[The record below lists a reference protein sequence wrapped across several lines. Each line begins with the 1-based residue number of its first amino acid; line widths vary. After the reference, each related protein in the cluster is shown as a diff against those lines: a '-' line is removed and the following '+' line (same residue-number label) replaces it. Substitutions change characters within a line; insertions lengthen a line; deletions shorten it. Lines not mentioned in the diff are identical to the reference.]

1 MKKNKRYI
9 VLIAILIIY
18 IIIMI
23 WWLGADN
30 VKKSNN
36 STTILVG
43 DNTVWNYSDKQWLNI
58 TNKTTIKDMDWKKF
72 TVYLDNEKKGNY
84 YLWHDDKWYLFDED
98 KNAINATG
106 QLIAFRSNYDIK
118 IKNFT
123 TASITDDTY
132 INKVLLEKDLSI
144 SSKFTTKSMT
154 LFDIDND
161 GIEEE
166 FYVISNVFALDFT
179 PDIIF
184 SIVFMVK
191 DSKIYYIYNDISQ
204 NIGNNGCKPYLNS
217 FIDVNEDN
225 NYEVIVSCGR
235 YSISEP
241 VDMLYEFNKEEFKIL
256 ISNQ

>member
-9 VLIAILIIY
+9 VLITILIIY

-58 TNKTTIKDMDWKKF
+58 TNNNTIKQMNWKKF
-72 TVYLDNEKKGNY
+72 NVYLDNEKQGKY

-98 KNAINATG
+98 KNAVNKTG
-106 QLIAFRSNYDIK
+106 QLIAFRSNYNIK
-118 IKNFT
+118 VENFIET
-123 TASITDDTY
+123 EVEDNTY
-132 INKVLLEKDLSI
+132 IHKVLLENDLSI

-161 GIEEE
+161 GVEEQ

-179 PDIIF
+179 PDTIF
-184 SIVFMVK
+184 SIVFMLK
-191 DSKIYYIYNDISQ
+191 DNKIYYIYNDISQ

-225 NYEVIVSCGR
+225 NYELIVSCGR

-241 VDMLYEFNKEEFKIL
+241 VDMLYGFNKEKFKIL

>member
-1 MKKNKRYI
+1 MKKNRRYI
-9 VLIAILIIY
+9 ILIAILIIY

-30 VKKSNN
+30 IKKVNN

-43 DNTVWNYSDKQWLNI
+43 DNTVWNYSDKKWLNI
-58 TNKTTIKDMDWKKF
+58 TNQTTVKEMDWKKF
-72 TVYLDNEKKGNY
+72 TVYLDNEKKGSY

-98 KNAINATG
+98 KNAVNATG
-106 QLIAFRSNYDIK
+106 KFLAYRSNYNIK
-118 IKNFT
+118 VKNFT
-123 TASITDDTY
+123 ETTVSNDTY
-132 INKVLLEKDLSI
+132 IKEVLIENNLSP
-144 SSKFTTKSMT
+144 SSEFTTQSMT

-161 GIEEE
+161 GIDER

-179 PDIIF
+179 PDTIF

-191 DSKIYYIYNDISQ
+191 DNKIYYIYNDISQ

-217 FIDVNEDN
+217 FIDVNEDD
-225 NYEVIVSCGR
+225 NYEIIVSCGK

-241 VDMLYEFNKEEFKIL
+241 VDMLYKFNKDEFKIL